1 MLELRNV
8 SLTLGGKQLFSDLSL
23 SVENGQVVCVTGDS
37 GTGKTTL
44 LRAILGFLP
53 VDDGAISIDGELI
66 NSLSAETFR
75 RMMMYVPQELSLPSE
90 QVSDMVKMPFALK
103 ANKNV
108 KFSKKKLMEEWK
120 KLDLDAS
127 LYDSQVAKISG
138 GQRQRIMLSVCGML
152 NKSVLLV
159 DEPTSA
165 LDSTCV
171 RLVASYFHELAS
183 HGVMVIA
190 VSHDSL
196 FSSYCD
202 KVININHGNN

>member
-1 MLELRNV
+1 MLELRDI
-8 SLTLGGKQLFSDLSL
+8 SLKLGGKQLFSHLSL
-23 SVENGQVVCVTGDS
+23 SIDKGQVVCVTGDS

-44 LRAILGFLP
+44 LRLILGFLP
-53 VDDGAISIDGELI
+53 VNDGVISIDGELI

-75 RMMMYVPQELSLPSE
+75 RMMMYVPQELALPSE
-90 QVSDMVKMPFALK
+90 LVSDMVKMPFTLK
-103 ANKNV
+103 ANKDV
-108 KFSKKKLMEEWK
+108 KFSKEKLMKEWM
-120 KLDLDAS
+120 KLDLDAA
-127 LYDSQVAKISG
+127 LYDSQVSKISG

-183 HGVMVIA
+183 QGTMVIA
-190 VSHDSL
+190 VSHDSV

-202 KVININHGNN
+202 KVININNGNN